1 MLISD
6 RSMTRYLPDFGCS
19 SRPGGKRSGQE
30 PRYLYRFGA
39 AVPWSRLGELYLS
52 SFISQQAGAP
62 PPSFL
67 PSYCQRG
74 QNILSCRTLAHPIR
88 GRAPPFLT
96 GPNYAYLS
104 QRDLGSSLVG
114 TQCSRR
120 DASAECRHEAEA
132 PTAFP
137 RCRSCGRT
145 DRGIRLWCHYLG
157 DGGRTGIEL
166 AFCFV

>member
-1 MLISD
+1 ML
-6 RSMTRYLPDFGCS
+6 RLPRFFPAITNADKTS
-19 SRPGGKRSGQE
+19 SVVG
-30 PRYLYRFGA
+30 
-39 AVPWSRLGELYLS
+39 LS
-52 SFISQQAGAP
+52 P
-62 PPSFL
+62 
-67 PSYCQRG
+67 
-74 QNILSCRTLAHPIR
+74 TLFEDGP
-88 GRAPPFLT
+88 PPFLT

-145 DRGIRLWCHYLG
+145 DRGIRLWCIVSGTVAGPAL
-157 DGGRTGIEL
+157 RSP
-166 AFCFV
+166 FVCLSHKGYESRCSLRRAWDRDVMGFNIKSPPRLHPA